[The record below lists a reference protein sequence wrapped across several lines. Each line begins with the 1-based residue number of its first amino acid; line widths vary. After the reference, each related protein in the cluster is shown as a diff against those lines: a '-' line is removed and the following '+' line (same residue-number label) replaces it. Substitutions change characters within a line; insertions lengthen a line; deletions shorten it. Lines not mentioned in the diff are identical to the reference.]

1 MPSPRI
7 LIKDHSAEAN
17 LFARRSFIGLLAVF
31 VMMAMVLTNLY
42 YLQISRFEDYQTR
55 ANGNRIKVLPVAP
68 NRGLIYDR
76 NGILLAENRPVFSL
90 QVIPEEIKNLKLTIN
105 ELSVLL
111 DIDDEDVSDFYQDL
125 KGTRRFKPV
134 NLVNRLEPV
143 EVALF
148 SAKQHK
154 YPGVSVEARLAR
166 YYPYASALTHVLG
179 YVAKIN
185 KKDLQKLSEAG
196 FEANYAATYD
206 IGRRGIEKYHE
217 EVLHGKVGFQEV
229 EVNNR
234 GRIIRVLDF
243 TPPVPGQDIVLNIDM
258 NLQLE
263 AEKAFAGKKGSV
275 VAIDPRDGGVLALY
289 SSPSYDPNLFVHG
302 ISSKN
307 YKKLLTSER
316 PLFNRATQ
324 GQYPPAS
331 TVKPLL
337 ALTGLEEKVITPE
350 HRIYDE
356 GKYYLKN
363 VERVW
368 RDHNP
373 WGHGWVDVTKAI
385 EVSCDIFFYDMA
397 YKLGIDRISE
407 SMVQFGFGDYTGI
420 DLHEEA
426 DGIMPSRGIVK
437 ALFNRPW
444 YIGDT
449 INIGIGQSYWTATP
463 VQLAQSITNL
473 VNKGR
478 RIIPQIIRGTKQ
490 KDTVII
496 QAIKERRPI
505 AIKNERNWDIVLD
518 AMYGTV
524 NRKGSARNAFR
535 GAHYIS
541 AGKTGTAQLVSIAQD
556 EKYDASKLSK
566 KNHDNAMYVGY
577 APYDKPQIS
586 LSVVLEN
593 AGHGGAEAAPIARK
607 MMDNYFKDQTFPEH
621 KVIEYLGQDQELEEK
636 IDLTQAESS
645 SANTEQSGTEP

>member
-7 LIKDHSAEAN
+7 LIKDHSAESN
-17 LFARRSFIGLLAVF
+17 LFARRTFIGLLVVF
-31 VMMAMVLTNLY
+31 LMIGMLLTNLY
-42 YLQISRFEDYQTR
+42 YLQISRFEVYQTR
-55 ANGNRIKVLPVAP
+55 ADGNRIKVLPVAP

-90 QVIPEEIKNLKLTIN
+90 QVIPEEIQDLELTISQ
-105 ELSVLL
+105 LSILL
-111 DIDDEDVSDFYQDL
+111 AIDEDGVKDFYKDL
-125 KGTRRFKPV
+125 KGNRRFKPV
-134 NLVNRLEPV
+134 NLINRLKPR

-154 YPGVSVEARLAR
+154 FPGVSVEARLAR

-185 KKDLQKLSEAG
+185 KKDLQKLKEAE

-206 IGRRGIEKYHE
+206 IGKLGVEKYHE
-217 EVLHGKVGFQEV
+217 EMLHGKVGFQEV
-229 EVNNR
+229 EVNNQ
-234 GRIIRVLDF
+234 GRIIRILNF
-243 TPPVPGQDIVLNIDM
+243 NPPTPGQDIVLNIDV

-263 AEKAFAGKKGSV
+263 AQKAFAGKRGSV
-275 VAIDPRDGGVLALY
+275 VAIDPQNGGVLALY

-307 YKKLLTSER
+307 YKKLLTSDR

-337 ALTGLEEKVITPE
+337 ALAGLEEKVITPE
-350 HRIYDE
+350 SKIHDF
-356 GKYYLKN
+356 GKYKLKN

-373 WGHGWVDVTKAI
+373 WGHGWVNVTKAI
-385 EVSCDIFFYDMA
+385 EVSCDIYFYDLA

-407 SMVQFGFGDYTGI
+407 NMYEFGFGDYSGI

-449 INIGIGQSYWTATP
+449 INVGIGQSYWTATP
-463 VQLAQSITNL
+463 VQLAQSIATL

-478 RIIPQIIRGTKQ
+478 RIIPQIIRGNIVQ
-490 KDTVII
+490 DNII
-496 QAIKERRPI
+496 LDPIKERRPI
-505 AIKNERNWDIVLD
+505 SIRDEHNWDIVLD

-524 NRKGSARNAFR
+524 NRKGTARNAFK

-556 EKYDASKLSK
+556 EKYDAKKLSK

-577 APYDKPQIS
+577 APYDKPQIA
-586 LSVVLEN
+586 LTVVLEN
-593 AGHGGAEAAPIARK
+593 AGHGGAQAAPIARK
-607 MMDNYFKDQTFPEH
+607 MMDIYFKDQTFPKH
-621 KVIEYLGQDQELEEK
+621 QVIEYLGQVHEKPELEKSELEK
-636 IDLTQAESS
+636 PEAQ
-645 SANTEQSGTEP
+645 P

>member
-17 LFARRSFIGLLAVF
+17 LFARRTFIGLLVVF
-31 VMMAMVLTNLY
+31 VMIGMVLTNLY

-90 QVIPEEIKNLKLTIN
+90 QVIPEKIEDLELTIN
-105 ELSVLL
+105 ELSILL
-111 DIDDEDVSDFYQDL
+111 DIDEEDVSDFYKDL

-134 NLVNRLEPV
+134 NLINRLKPR

-166 YYPYASALTHVLG
+166 YYPYGSALTHVLG

-217 EVLHGKVGFQEV
+217 EMLHGKVGFQEV
-229 EVNNR
+229 EVNNQ
-234 GRIIRVLDF
+234 GRIIRILDF
-243 TPPVPGQDIVLNIDM
+243 NPPAPGQDIVLNIDM

-263 AEKAFAGKKGSV
+263 AEKAFAGKRGSV
-275 VAIDPRDGGVLALY
+275 VAIDPQDGGVLALY

-307 YKKLLTSER
+307 YKKLLTSDR

-337 ALTGLEEKVITPE
+337 ALAGLEEKVITPE
-350 HRIYDE
+350 SRIHDV
-356 GKYYLKN
+356 GKYKLKN
-363 VERVW
+363 VERIW

-373 WGHGWVDVTKAI
+373 WGPCASVP
-385 EVSCDIFFYDMA
+385 Y
-397 YKLGIDRISE
+397 
-407 SMVQFGFGDYTGI
+407 
-420 DLHEEA
+420 
-426 DGIMPSRGIVK
+426 
-437 ALFNRPW
+437 
-444 YIGDT
+444 
-449 INIGIGQSYWTATP
+449 
-463 VQLAQSITNL
+463 QL
-473 VNKGR
+473 R
-478 RIIPQIIRGTKQ
+478 
-490 KDTVII
+490 
-496 QAIKERRPI
+496 
-505 AIKNERNWDIVLD
+505 
-518 AMYGTV
+518 
-524 NRKGSARNAFR
+524 
-535 GAHYIS
+535 
-541 AGKTGTAQLVSIAQD
+541 
-556 EKYDASKLSK
+556 
-566 KNHDNAMYVGY
+566 
-577 APYDKPQIS
+577 
-586 LSVVLEN
+586 
-593 AGHGGAEAAPIARK
+593 
-607 MMDNYFKDQTFPEH
+607 
-621 KVIEYLGQDQELEEK
+621 
-636 IDLTQAESS
+636 
-645 SANTEQSGTEP
+645 

>member
-1 MPSPRI
+1 MRSARI
-7 LIKDHSAEAN
+7 LIKNHSAEAN
-17 LFARRSFIGLLAVF
+17 LFARRIFIGFLVVF
-31 VMMAMVLTNLY
+31 IMISLVLSNLY
-42 YLQISRFEDYQTR
+42 YLQITRFEDYQTR
-55 ANGNRIKVLPVAP
+55 ADGNRIKVLPVAP

-90 QVIPEEIKNLKLTIN
+90 QIIPEEIEDLALTIN
-105 ELSVLL
+105 ELSALL
-111 DIDDEDVSDFYQDL
+111 NIEKEDIDDFYDDL
-125 KGTRRFKPV
+125 KGNRRFKPL
-134 NLVNRLEPV
+134 NLINRLNPK

-166 YYPYASALTHVLG
+166 YYPFGSALTHVIG

-206 IGRRGIEKYHE
+206 IGKRGIEKYHE
-217 EVLHGKVGFQEV
+217 DILHGKVGFQEV

-234 GRIIRVLDF
+234 GRIIRILDF
-243 TPPVPGQDIVLNIDM
+243 TPPAPGQDIVLNIDM

-263 AEKAFAGKKGSV
+263 AEKAFSGQRGSV
-275 VAIDPRDGGVLALY
+275 VAIDPQNGGVLALY

-307 YKKLLTSER
+307 YKKLLTSDR

-331 TVKPLL
+331 TIKPHL
-337 ALTGLEEKVITPE
+337 ALAGLEAKVVTPTS
-350 HRIYDE
+350 RIQDF
-356 GKYYLKN
+356 GKYQLKN
-363 VERVW
+363 VEYVW

-373 WGHGWVDVTKAI
+373 YGHGWVDVTKAI
-385 EVSCDIFFYDMA
+385 EVSCDIYFYDMA

-407 SMVQFGFGDYTGI
+407 SMYKFGFGDYTGI

-426 DGIMPSRGIVK
+426 DGIMPNRGIVK

-463 VQLAQSITNL
+463 VQLTQSITTL

-478 RIIPQIIRGTKQ
+478 RIIPQIIRGNMVNDK
-490 KDTVII
+490 VVL

-505 AIKNERNWDIVLD
+505 EIQDEHNWDIVLD

-524 NRKGSARNAFR
+524 NRKQGTARKAFLN
-535 GAHYIS
+535 AHYIS
-541 AGKTGTAQLVSIAQD
+541 GGKTGTAQLVTIAQD
-556 EKYDASKLSK
+556 EKYDAEKLSK
-566 KNHDNAMYVGY
+566 ENRDNAMYVGY
-577 APYDKPQIS
+577 APFDKPQIA

-593 AGHGGAEAAPIARK
+593 AGHGGEKAAPIGRK
-607 MMDNYFKDQTFPEH
+607 MMDNYLKDQTFPKH
-621 KVIEYLGQDQELEEK
+621 KVIEYLGQKFKSVE
-636 IDLTQAESS
+636 LTQTDLINAT
-645 SANTEQSGTEP
+645 AYP

>member
-17 LFARRSFIGLLAVF
+17 LFARRTLIGLLVVF
-31 VMMAMVLTNLY
+31 FMVGMLLTNLY

-90 QVIPEEIKNLKLTIN
+90 QVIPEEIQDLELTIKQ
-105 ELSVLL
+105 LSTLL
-111 DIDDEDVSDFYQDL
+111 EIDEDDVSDFYKDL
-125 KGTRRFKPV
+125 KGNRRFKPV
-134 NLVNRLEPV
+134 NLINRLTPK

-148 SAKQHK
+148 SAKQHM

-206 IGRRGIEKYHE
+206 IGKRGIEKYHE
-217 EVLHGKVGFQEV
+217 EKLHGEVGFQEV
-229 EVNNR
+229 EVNNQ
-234 GRIIRVLDF
+234 GRIIRILDF
-243 TPPVPGQDIVLNIDM
+243 NPPIPGQDIVLNIDM

-263 AEKAFAGKKGSV
+263 AEKAFAGKRGSV
-275 VAIDPRDGGVLALY
+275 VAIDPQNGGVLALH

-302 ISSKN
+302 ISTKN
-307 YKKLLTSER
+307 YKKLLTSDR

-337 ALTGLEEKVITPE
+337 ALAGLEEKVITPE
-350 HRIYDE
+350 SRIHDL
-356 GKYYLKN
+356 GKYKLKN
-363 VERVW
+363 VERIW

-373 WGHGWVDVTKAI
+373 WGHGWVNVTKAI
-385 EVSCDIFFYDMA
+385 EVSCDIYFYDMA

-407 SMVQFGFGDYTGI
+407 SMNEFGFGDYTGI

-463 VQLAQSITNL
+463 VQLTQAISTL

-478 RIIPQIIRGTKQ
+478 RIIPQIIRGNIVQDETIL
-490 KDTVII
+490 DP
-496 QAIKERRPI
+496 IKERRPI
-505 AIKNERNWDIVLD
+505 AMGDEHNWDIVLD

-524 NRKGSARNAFR
+524 NRKGSARNAFK

-541 AGKTGTAQLVSIAQD
+541 AGKTGTAQLVTIAQD
-556 EKYDASKLSK
+556 EKYDATKLSK

-577 APYDKPQIS
+577 APYDKPQIA
-586 LSVVLEN
+586 LTVVLEN

-621 KVIEYLGQDQELEEK
+621 QVIEYLGQEPESLE
-636 IDLTQAESS
+636 LTQAEGQPD
-645 SANTEQSGTEP
+645 AEN

>member
-17 LFARRSFIGLLAVF
+17 LFARRTFIGLLVVI
-31 VMMAMVLTNLY
+31 VMIAMVLTNLY

-55 ANGNRIKVLPVAP
+55 ADGNRIKVLPVAP

-90 QVIPEEIKNLKLTIN
+90 QVIPEEIDDLELTIN
-105 ELSVLL
+105 ELSILL
-111 DIDDEDVSDFYQDL
+111 DIDAEDVSDFYRDL

-134 NLVNRLEPV
+134 NLINRLKPK

-148 SAKQHK
+148 SAQQHK
-154 YPGVSVEARLAR
+154 YPGISVEARLAR
-166 YYPYASALTHVLG
+166 YYPYGRALTHVIG

-206 IGRRGIEKYHE
+206 IGKRGVEKYHE
-217 EVLHGKVGFQEV
+217 EKLHGKVGFQEV
-229 EVNNR
+229 EVNNQ
-234 GRIIRVLDF
+234 GRIIRILDF
-243 TPPVPGQDIVLNIDM
+243 NPPAPGQDIVLNIDM
-258 NLQLE
+258 TLQLE

-307 YKKLLTSER
+307 YKKLLTSDR

-337 ALTGLEEKVITPE
+337 ALTGLEEGVITPE
-350 HRIYDE
+350 YRIHDF
-356 GKYYLKN
+356 GKYQLKN

-385 EVSCDIFFYDMA
+385 EVSCDIFFYDLA

-407 SMVQFGFGDYTGI
+407 SMNEFGFGDYTGI

-463 VQLAQSITNL
+463 IQLTQSIANL

-478 RIIPQIIRGTKQ
+478 RIIPQIIRGNMQ
-490 KDTVII
+490 KDKVVL
-496 QAIKERRPI
+496 QAVKERRPI
-505 AIKNERNWDIVLD
+505 AIKDERNWDIVLD

-524 NRKGSARNAFR
+524 NRKGSARTAFK
-535 GAHYIS
+535 GTNYIS

-577 APYDKPQIS
+577 APYDKPQITVT
-586 LSVVLEN
+586 VVLEN

-607 MMDNYFKDQTFPEH
+607 IMDEFFKDQTFPEH
-621 KVIEYLGQDQELEEK
+621 KVIEYLGQEPEEIELSK
-636 IDLTQAESS
+636 AELKPVV
-645 SANTEQSGTEP
+645 EPTDAEN

>member
-17 LFARRSFIGLLAVF
+17 LFARRTFIGLLVVF
-31 VMMAMVLTNLY
+31 LMIAMLLSNLY
-42 YLQISRFEDYQTR
+42 YLQISRFEAYQTR
-55 ANGNRIKVLPVAP
+55 ADGNRIKVLPVAP

-76 NGILLAENRPVFSL
+76 NGMLLAENRPVFSL
-90 QVIPEEIKNLKLTIN
+90 QVIPEEIQDLERTIN
-105 ELSVLL
+105 ALSTLL
-111 DIDDEDVSDFYQDL
+111 SIDEDDVKDFYKDI
-125 KGTRRFKPV
+125 KGNRRFKPV
-134 NLVNRLEPV
+134 NLINRLKPK

-154 YPGVSVEARLAR
+154 FPGVSVEARLAR
-166 YYPYASALTHVLG
+166 YYPYSSALTHVLG

-185 KKDLQKLSEAG
+185 KKDLQKLKEAE

-206 IGRRGIEKYHE
+206 IGRLGIEKYHE
-217 EVLHGKVGFQEV
+217 EILHGKVGFQEV
-229 EVNNR
+229 EVNNQ
-234 GRIIRVLDF
+234 GRIIRILNF
-243 TPPVPGQDIVLNIDM
+243 NPPTPGQDIVLNIDM

-263 AEKAFAGKKGSV
+263 AEKAFAGKRGSI

-307 YKKLLTSER
+307 YKKLLTSDR

-350 HRIYDE
+350 SKIHDF
-356 GKYYLKN
+356 GKYKLKN
-363 VERVW
+363 VEYVW

-373 WGHGWVDVTKAI
+373 WGHGWVNVTKAI
-385 EVSCDIFFYDMA
+385 EISCDIYFYDLA

-407 SMVQFGFGDYTGI
+407 SMYKFGFGDYSGI

-463 VQLAQSITNL
+463 VQLTQSIVTL

-478 RIIPQIIRGTKQ
+478 RIIPQIIRGNIVAEK
-490 KDTVII
+490 II
-496 QAIKERRPI
+496 LDPIKERRPI
-505 AIKNERNWDIVLD
+505 TIGDEHNWDVVLD

-524 NRKGSARNAFR
+524 NRKGTARTAFR
-535 GAHYIS
+535 GANYIS

-556 EKYDASKLSK
+556 EKYDEKKLSK

-577 APYDKPQIS
+577 APFDKPQIA
-586 LSVVLEN
+586 LTIVLEN

-607 MMDNYFKDQTFPEH
+607 IMDVYFKDQSFPEH
-621 KVIEYLGQDQELEEK
+621 QVIEYLGQKQEKPEQQIVE
-636 IDLTQAESS
+636 TQPDA
-645 SANTEQSGTEP
+645 

>member
-1 MPSPRI
+1 LPSPRI

-17 LFARRSFIGLLAVF
+17 LFARRTFIGLLVVI
-31 VMMAMVLTNLY
+31 VMIALVLTNLY

-55 ANGNRIKVLPVAP
+55 ADGNRIKVLPVAP

-76 NGILLAENRPVFSL
+76 NGTLLAENRPVFSL
-90 QVIPEEIKNLKLTIN
+90 QVIPEEIDNLKLTIN
-105 ELSVLL
+105 ELSTLL
-111 DIDDEDVSDFYQDL
+111 DIDAEDVSDFYRDL

-134 NLVNRLEPV
+134 NLINRLKPK

-148 SAKQHK
+148 SAQQHK
-154 YPGVSVEARLAR
+154 YPGISVEARLAR
-166 YYPYASALTHVLG
+166 YYPYGSALTHVIG

-206 IGRRGIEKYHE
+206 IGKRGVEKYHE
-217 EVLHGKVGFQEV
+217 EKLHGKVGFQEV
-229 EVNNR
+229 EVNNK
-234 GRIIRVLDF
+234 GRIIRILDF
-243 TPPVPGQDIVLNIDM
+243 NPPTPGQDIVLNIDM
-258 NLQLE
+258 TLQLE

-307 YKKLLTSER
+307 YKKLLTSDR

-337 ALTGLEEKVITPE
+337 ALTGLEEKVITLE
-350 HRIYDE
+350 YRIHDL
-356 GKYYLKN
+356 GKYQLKN

-373 WGHGWVDVTKAI
+373 WGHGWVNVTKAI
-385 EVSCDIFFYDMA
+385 EVSCDIYFYDLA

-407 SMVQFGFGDYTGI
+407 SMNEFGFGDYTGI

-426 DGIMPSRGIVK
+426 DGIMPSRAIVK
-437 ALFNRPW
+437 ALFNLPW

-449 INIGIGQSYWTATP
+449 INVGIGQSYWTATP
-463 VQLAQSITNL
+463 IQLTQSITTL

-478 RIIPQIIRGTKQ
+478 RIIPQIIRGNMQ
-490 KDTVII
+490 KDKVVL
-496 QAIKERRPI
+496 QAVKERRPI
-505 AIKNERNWDIVLD
+505 VIKDERNWDIVLD

-524 NRKGSARNAFR
+524 NRKGSARAAFR
-535 GAHYIS
+535 GANYIS

-577 APYDKPQIS
+577 APFDKPQITIT
-586 LSVVLEN
+586 VVLEN

-607 MMDNYFKDQTFPEH
+607 IMDDFFKDQTFPEH
-621 KVIEYLGQDQELEEK
+621 KVIEYLGQDPKEIKLSK
-636 IDLTQAESS
+636 AKFRPLV
-645 SANTEQSGTEP
+645 EQP

>member
-7 LIKDHSAEAN
+7 LIKDHTAEAN
-17 LFARRSFIGLLAVF
+17 LFARRTVIGLLVVF
-31 VMMAMVLTNLY
+31 VMIGMVLSNLY

-55 ANGNRIKVLPVAP
+55 ANGNRIKILPVAP

-76 NGILLAENRPVFSL
+76 NGLLLAENRPVFSL
-90 QVIPEEIKNLKLTIN
+90 QVIPEEIEDLALTIT
-105 ELSVLL
+105 ELGKLL
-111 DIDDEDVSDFYQDL
+111 EIDEEQVNDFYKDI

-134 NLVNRLEPV
+134 NLINRLNPD

-154 YPGVSVEARLAR
+154 YPGVSIKARLAR
-166 YYPYASALTHVLG
+166 YYPYGSALTHVIG

-206 IGRRGIEKYHE
+206 IGKRGIEKYHE
-217 EVLHGKVGFQEV
+217 ELLHGKVGFQEV
-229 EVNNR
+229 EVNNQ
-234 GRIIRVLDF
+234 GRIIRTLDF
-243 TPPVPGQDIVLNIDM
+243 SPPTPGQDIVLNIDM

-263 AEKAFAGKKGSV
+263 AEKAFAGERGSV

-307 YKKLLTSER
+307 YKKLLTSDR

-337 ALTGLEEKVITPE
+337 ALAGLEEKVITPDSKL
-350 HRIYDE
+350 YDI
-356 GKYYLKN
+356 GKYKLKN
-363 VERVW
+363 VTRIW

-373 WGHGWVDVTKAI
+373 YGHGWVNVTKAI
-385 EVSCDIFFYDMA
+385 EVSCDIYFYDMA

-407 SMVQFGFGDYTGI
+407 GMYEFGFGDYTGI

-463 VQLAQSITNL
+463 LQLSQSIATL

-478 RIIPQIIRGTKQ
+478 RIIPQIIRGNMQ
-490 KDTVII
+490 NE
-496 QAIKERRPI
+496 AIKLQELKERRPI
-505 AIKNERNWDIVLD
+505 DIVDEHNWDVVLD

-524 NRKGSARNAFR
+524 NRKGTAQKAFK

-541 AGKTGTAQLVSIAQD
+541 SGKTGTAQLVSIAQD

-577 APYDKPQIS
+577 APFDKPQIA
-586 LSVVLEN
+586 LTVVLEN
-593 AGHGGAEAAPIARK
+593 ADHGGAEAAPIARQ

-621 KVIEYLGQDQELEEK
+621 HVIDYAIDPQSKETVEEH
-636 IDLTQAESS
+636 
-645 SANTEQSGTEP
+645 P

>member
-17 LFARRSFIGLLAVF
+17 LFARRTFIGLLVVF
-31 VMMAMVLTNLY
+31 VMIAMVLTNLY

-55 ANGNRIKVLPVAP
+55 ADGNRIKVLPVAP

-90 QVIPEEIKNLKLTIN
+90 QVIPEEIDDLELTIN
-105 ELSVLL
+105 TLSILL
-111 DIDDEDVSDFYQDL
+111 DIDKEDVSDFYRDL

-134 NLVNRLEPV
+134 NLINRLKPK

-148 SAKQHK
+148 SAQQHK
-154 YPGVSVEARLAR
+154 YPGISVEARLAR
-166 YYPYASALTHVLG
+166 YYPYGSALTHVIG

-206 IGRRGIEKYHE
+206 IGKRGIEKYHE
-217 EVLHGKVGFQEV
+217 EKLHGKVGFQEV
-229 EVNNR
+229 EVNNQ
-234 GRIIRVLDF
+234 GRIIRILDF
-243 TPPVPGQDIVLNIDM
+243 SPPAPGQDIVLNIDM
-258 NLQLE
+258 ELQQE
-263 AEKAFAGKKGSV
+263 AEKAFAGMKGSV

-307 YKKLLTSER
+307 YKKLLTTDR

-337 ALTGLEEKVITPE
+337 ALTGLEAKVITPE
-350 HRIYDE
+350 SRIYDV
-356 GKYYLKN
+356 GKYKLKN
-363 VERVW
+363 VEREW

-385 EVSCDIFFYDMA
+385 EVSCDIFFYDLA

-407 SMVQFGFGDYTGI
+407 SMYEFGFGDYTGI

-437 ALFNRPW
+437 ALFNLPW

-463 VQLAQSITNL
+463 VQLTQSIVTL
-473 VNKGR
+473 VNRGR
-478 RIIPQIIRGTKQ
+478 RIIPQIIRGNMQ
-490 KDTVII
+490 KDKVVV

-505 AIKNERNWDIVLD
+505 AIKDEHNWDIVLD

-524 NRKGSARNAFR
+524 NRKGSARNAFK
-535 GAHYIS
+535 GTNYTS
-541 AGKTGTAQLVSIAQD
+541 AGKTGTAQLVSIAAD

-577 APYDKPQIS
+577 APYDKPQIV

-593 AGHGGAEAAPIARK
+593 AGHGGAQAAPIARK

-621 KVIEYLGQDQELEEK
+621 QVIEYLGQELEELK
-636 IDLTQAESS
+636 LTQ
-645 SANTEQSGTEP
+645 TELKPVVAQP

>member
-1 MPSPRI
+1 LPSPRN
-7 LIKDHSAEAN
+7 LIKDHSAETN
-17 LFARRSFIGLLAVF
+17 LFARRTFIGLLVVF
-31 VMMAMVLTNLY
+31 VMIGMVLSNLY
-42 YLQISRFEDYQTR
+42 YLQISRFENYQTR
-55 ANGNRIKVLPVAP
+55 ADGNRIKLLPVAP

-90 QVIPEEIKNLKLTIN
+90 QVIPEEIENLELTIN
-105 ELSVLL
+105 TLSILL
-111 DIDDEDVSDFYQDL
+111 DIDKEDVSDFYRDL

-134 NLVNRLEPV
+134 NLINRLKTK

-148 SAKQHK
+148 SVQQHK

-166 YYPYASALTHVLG
+166 HYPYGSALTHVIG

-185 KKDLQKLSEAG
+185 KKDLQKLNEAG

-206 IGRRGIEKYHE
+206 IGKRGIEKYHE
-217 EVLHGKVGFQEV
+217 KMLHGKVGFQEV
-229 EVNNR
+229 EVNNQ
-234 GRIIRVLDF
+234 GRIIRILDF
-243 TPPVPGQDIVLNIDM
+243 NPPVPGKDVVLNIDV

-263 AEKAFAGKKGSV
+263 AEKAFAGRKGSL
-275 VAIDPRDGGVLALY
+275 VAIDPQDGGVLALY

-307 YKKLLTSER
+307 YKKLLTSDR

-331 TVKPLL
+331 TIKPLL
-337 ALTGLEEKVITPE
+337 ALAGLEEKVITPE
-350 HRIYDE
+350 SRVYDE
-356 GKYYLKN
+356 GKYKLKN
-363 VERVW
+363 VEREW
-368 RDHNP
+368 RDHTP

-385 EVSCDIFFYDMA
+385 EVSCDIFFYDLA

-407 SMVQFGFGDYTGI
+407 SMYEFGFGDYTGI

-426 DGIMPSRGIVK
+426 DGIMPSRGIIK

-449 INIGIGQSYWTATP
+449 INIGIGQSYWTVTP
-463 VQLAQSITNL
+463 VQLTQSITTL

-478 RIIPQIIRGTKQ
+478 RIIPQIIRGNIQ
-490 KDTVII
+490 KNTVLI
-496 QAIKERRPI
+496 QDIKERRPI
-505 AIKNERNWDIVLD
+505 AIKYERNWDIVLD

-524 NRKGSARNAFR
+524 NRKGSAHTAFK
-535 GAHYIS
+535 GSHYIS

-556 EKYDASKLSK
+556 EDYDATKLSK

-577 APYDKPQIS
+577 APYDKPQIA

-607 MMDNYFKDQTFPEH
+607 IMDNHFKDQTFPEH
-621 KVIEYLGQDQELEEK
+621 KVIEYLGQELEGMT
-636 IDLTQAESS
+636 LTQ
-645 SANTEQSGTEP
+645 TELKPVLAQP

>member
-1 MPSPRI
+1 MSSPRI
-7 LIKDHSAEAN
+7 LIKDHSAETN
-17 LFARRSFIGLLAVF
+17 LFARRTFIGLLVVF
-31 VMMAMVLTNLY
+31 VMIGMVLSNLY
-42 YLQISRFEDYQTR
+42 YLQISRFEDFQTR
-55 ANGNRIKVLPVAP
+55 ADGNRIKLLPVAP

-76 NGILLAENRPVFSL
+76 SGILLAENRPVFSL
-90 QVIPEEIKNLKLTIN
+90 QVIPEEIESLELTIN
-105 ELSVLL
+105 KLSILL
-111 DIDDEDVSDFYQDL
+111 DIDKEDVSDFYRDL

-134 NLVNRLEPV
+134 NLINRLKPK

-148 SAKQHK
+148 SVQQHK

-166 YYPYASALTHVLG
+166 YYPYGSALTHVIG

-185 KKDLQKLSEAG
+185 KKDLQKLNEAG
-196 FEANYAATYD
+196 FEANYAASYD
-206 IGRRGIEKYHE
+206 IGKRGIEKYHE
-217 EVLHGKVGFQEV
+217 EMLHGKVGFQEV
-229 EVNNR
+229 EVNNQ
-234 GRIIRVLDF
+234 GRIIRILDF
-243 TPPVPGQDIVLNIDM
+243 NPPVPGQDIVLNIDI

-263 AEKAFAGKKGSV
+263 AEKAFAGKKGSL

-289 SSPSYDPNLFVHG
+289 SSPGYDPNLFVHG

-307 YKKLLTSER
+307 YKKLLTSDR
-316 PLFNRATQ
+316 PLFNRASQ

-337 ALTGLEEKVITPE
+337 ALAGLEEKVITYDS
-350 HRIYDE
+350 RIYDE
-356 GKYYLKN
+356 GKYQLKN

-368 RDHNP
+368 RDHTP

-407 SMVQFGFGDYTGI
+407 SMYEFGFGDYTGI

-463 VQLAQSITNL
+463 LQLTQSITTL

-478 RIIPQIIRGTKQ
+478 RIIPQIIRGNMQ
-490 KDTVII
+490 KNTVVM

-505 AIKNERNWDIVLD
+505 AIKDEHNWDIVLD

-524 NRKGSARNAFR
+524 NRKGSARKAFE

-556 EKYDASKLSK
+556 EDYDATKLSK

-577 APYDKPQIS
+577 APYDKPQIA

-607 MMDNYFKDQTFPEH
+607 IMDNHFKDQTFPEH
-621 KVIEYLGQDQELEEK
+621 KVIEYLGQELEGMT
-636 IDLTQAESS
+636 LTQ
-645 SANTEQSGTEP
+645 TELKPVLAQP

>member
-17 LFARRSFIGLLAVF
+17 LFARRTLIGLLVVL
-31 VMMAMVLTNLY
+31 VMVGMLLTNLY

-90 QVIPEEIKNLKLTIN
+90 QIIPEEIQDLELTIK

-111 DIDDEDVSDFYQDL
+111 DIDEDDVSDFYKDL
-125 KGTRRFKPV
+125 KGNRRFKPV
-134 NLVNRLEPV
+134 NLINRLTPK

-148 SAKQHK
+148 SAKQHL

-166 YYPYASALTHVLG
+166 YYPYGSALTHVLG

-206 IGRRGIEKYHE
+206 IGKRGIEKYHE
-217 EVLHGKVGFQEV
+217 EKLHGEVGFQEV
-229 EVNNR
+229 EVNNQ
-234 GRIIRVLDF
+234 GRIIRILDF
-243 TPPVPGQDIVLNIDM
+243 NPPIPGQDIVLNIDM

-275 VAIDPRDGGVLALY
+275 VAIDPQNGGVLALY

-307 YKKLLTSER
+307 YKKLLTSDR

-337 ALTGLEEKVITPE
+337 ALAGLEEKVITPE
-350 HRIYDE
+350 SRIYDN
-356 GKYYLKN
+356 GKYNLKN
-363 VERVW
+363 VERTW
-368 RDHNP
+368 RDHNI
-373 WGHGWVDVTKAI
+373 WGHGWVNVTKAI
-385 EVSCDIFFYDMA
+385 EVSCDIYFYDMA

-407 SMVQFGFGDYTGI
+407 SMNEFGFGDYTGI

-463 VQLAQSITNL
+463 VQLAQAIATL

-478 RIIPQIIRGTKQ
+478 RIIPQIIRGN
-490 KDTVII
+490 II
-496 QAIKERRPI
+496 QEKTVLDPIKERRPI
-505 AIKNERNWDIVLD
+505 AIGDEHNWDIVLD

-524 NRKGSARNAFR
+524 NRKGSAYNAFK

-541 AGKTGTAQLVSIAQD
+541 AGKTGTAQLVTIAQD
-556 EKYDASKLSK
+556 EKYDATKLSK

-577 APYDKPQIS
+577 APYDKPQIA
-586 LSVVLEN
+586 LTVVLEN

-621 KVIEYLGQDQELEEK
+621 QLIEYLGQEPESIE
-636 IDLTQAESS
+636 LTQAEGQPD
-645 SANTEQSGTEP
+645 AEN

>member
-1 MPSPRI
+1 LPSPRI

-17 LFARRSFIGLLAVF
+17 LFARRTFIGLLVVF
-31 VMMAMVLTNLY
+31 VMIAMVLTNLY

-90 QVIPEEIKNLKLTIN
+90 QVIPEEIKDLELTIN
-105 ELSVLL
+105 ELSILL
-111 DIDDEDVSDFYQDL
+111 DIDEEDVSDFYQDL
-125 KGTRRFKPV
+125 KGNRRFKPV
-134 NLVNRLEPV
+134 NLINRLKPK

-166 YYPYASALTHVLG
+166 YYPYGSALTHVIG

-185 KKDLQKLSEAG
+185 KKDLQKLTEAG

-206 IGRRGIEKYHE
+206 IGKRGIEKYHE
-217 EVLHGKVGFQEV
+217 EMLHGKVGFQEV
-229 EVNNR
+229 EVNNK
-234 GRIIRVLDF
+234 GRIIRILDF
-243 TPPVPGQDIVLNIDM
+243 NPPTPGQDIVLNIDM
-258 NLQLE
+258 SLQLE
-263 AEKAFAGKKGSV
+263 AEKAFAGKRGSV
-275 VAIDPRDGGVLALY
+275 VAIDPQDGGVLALY

-307 YKKLLTSER
+307 YKKLLTSDR

-331 TVKPLL
+331 TVKPHL
-337 ALTGLEEKVITPE
+337 ALAGLEEKVITPE
-350 HRIYDE
+350 SRIQDF
-356 GKYYLKN
+356 GKYKLKN

-373 WGHGWVDVTKAI
+373 YGHGWVNVTKAI
-385 EVSCDIFFYDMA
+385 EVSCDIYFYDMA

-407 SMVQFGFGDYTGI
+407 HMNEFGFGDYTGI

-463 VQLAQSITNL
+463 VQLTQSITNL

-478 RIIPQIIRGTKQ
+478 RIIPQIIRGNMI
-490 KDTVII
+490 KDTII
-496 QAIKERRPI
+496 LQGVKERRPI
-505 AIKNERNWDIVLD
+505 AIRDEHNWDIVLD

-524 NRKGSARNAFR
+524 NRKGSARAAFK

-556 EKYDASKLSK
+556 EKYDATKLSK

-577 APYDKPQIS
+577 APYDKPQIA
-586 LSVVLEN
+586 LTVVLEN
-593 AGHGGAEAAPIARK
+593 AGHGGAQAAPIARK
-607 MMDNYFKDQTFPEH
+607 LMDDFFKGQTFPKH
-621 KVIEYLGQDQELEEK
+621 KVIEFLGQELESVE
-636 IDLTQAESS
+636 LTQEELTPAV
-645 SANTEQSGTEP
+645 TQP

>member
-1 MPSPRI
+1 LPIRRTI
-7 LIKDHSAEAN
+7 IKDHSAEAN
-17 LFARRSFIGLLAVF
+17 LFARRTFIGLLVVIAMVG
-31 VMMAMVLTNLY
+31 MVLTNLY
-42 YLQISRFEDYQTR
+42 YLQVSRYEDYQTR
-55 ANGNRIKVLPVAP
+55 SNGNRIKVLPVAP

-90 QVIPEEIKNLKLTIN
+90 QVIPEELEDLDVTIQQ
-105 ELSVLL
+105 LSDLL
-111 DIDDEDVSDFYQDL
+111 AIDQEDVSDFYKDL
-125 KGTRRFKPV
+125 KGNRRFKPV
-134 NLVNRLEPV
+134 TLINRLTPK

-148 SAKQHK
+148 SAHQHK
-154 YPGVSVEARLAR
+154 FIGVTIEARLAR
-166 YYPYASALTHVLG
+166 YYPFGSALTHVLG

-196 FEANYAATYD
+196 FEPNYAATYD
-206 IGRRGIEKYHE
+206 IGKRGVEKYHE
-217 EVLHGKVGFQEV
+217 ELLHGKVGFQEV
-229 EVNNR
+229 EVNNQ
-234 GRIIRVLDF
+234 GRIIRTLDF
-243 TPPVPGQDIVLNIDM
+243 NPPLPGQDIVLNIDM

-263 AEKAFAGKKGSV
+263 AEKAFAGERGSV
-275 VAIDPRDGGVLALY
+275 VAIDPQNGGVLALY

-307 YKKLLTSER
+307 YKKLLTSDR

-337 ALTGLEEKVITPE
+337 ALAGLEEEVITPE
-350 HRIYDE
+350 SRIYDP
-356 GKYYLKN
+356 GKYQLKN
-363 VERVW
+363 VTRVW

-373 WGHGWVDVTKAI
+373 YGHGWVNVTKAI
-385 EVSCDIFFYDMA
+385 EVSCDIYFYDMA

-407 SMVQFGFGDYTGI
+407 SMAKFGFGDYTGI

-426 DGIMPSRGIVK
+426 DGIMPSRGVVK

-463 VQLAQSITNL
+463 VQLTQAISTL
-473 VNKGR
+473 VNKGK
-478 RIIPQIIRGTKQ
+478 RILPQIIRGNMLNGQ
-490 KDTVII
+490 VN
-496 QAIKERRPI
+496 QQSIKERRPI
-505 AIKNERNWDIVLD
+505 AIKNEHNWNVVLD

-524 NRKGSARNAFR
+524 NREGSARKAFQ

-577 APYDKPQIS
+577 APFDKPTIA
-586 LSVVLEN
+586 LTVVLEN
-593 AGHGGAEAAPIARK
+593 AGHGGAQAAPIARK
-607 MMDNYFKDQTFPEH
+607 MMDNYFRDQVFPEH
-621 KVIEYLGQDQELEEK
+621 ILIEDF
-636 IDLTQAESS
+636 TQPPKKNEI
-645 SANTEQSGTEP
+645 TQTQPKPVVQP

>member
-7 LIKDHSAEAN
+7 LIKDHLAEAN
-17 LFARRSFIGLLAVF
+17 LFARRAFIGLF
-31 VMMAMVLTNLY
+31 VVCVMVAMVLTNLY

-55 ANGNRIKVLPVAP
+55 ANGNRIKVLPVPP

-90 QVIPEEIKNLKLTIN
+90 KVIPEEIDELELTIN
-105 ELSVLL
+105 KLSTLL
-111 DIDDEDVSDFYQDL
+111 NIDEEDVNDFYKDL
-125 KGTRRFKPV
+125 KGNRRFKPV
-134 NLVNRLEPV
+134 NLIDRLKPKEL
-143 EVALF
+143 ALF
-148 SAKQHK
+148 SARQHK
-154 YPGVSVEARLAR
+154 YPGISVEARLAR

-185 KKDLQKLSEAG
+185 KKDLQKLTEAG

-206 IGRRGIEKYHE
+206 MGKRGIEKYHE
-217 EVLHGKVGFQEV
+217 EILHGEVGYQEV
-229 EVNNR
+229 EVNNQ
-234 GRIIRVLDF
+234 GRIIRTLDF
-243 TPPVPGQDIVLNIDM
+243 NPPVPGQDIVLNIDM

-263 AEKAFAGKKGSV
+263 AEKAFTGEKGSI
-275 VAIDPRDGGVLALY
+275 VAIDPQDGGVLALY

-307 YKKLLTSER
+307 YKKLLTSDR

-337 ALTGLEEKVITPE
+337 ALAGLEEKVITPE
-350 HRIYDE
+350 SQIYDI
-356 GKYYLKN
+356 GKYKLKN

-373 WGHGWVDVTKAI
+373 WGHGWVNVTKAI
-385 EVSCDIFFYDMA
+385 EVSCDIYFYDMA
-397 YKLGIDRISE
+397 YKLGIDLISE
-407 SMVQFGFGDYTGI
+407 NMVEFGFGDYTGV

-426 DGIMPSRGIVK
+426 DGIMPSRGVVK

-444 YIGDT
+444 FIGDT

-463 VQLAQSITNL
+463 IQLSQSIATL

-478 RIIPQIIRGTKQ
+478 RIIPQIIRGKMLDDKVVVQ
-490 KDTVII
+490 D
-496 QAIKERRPI
+496 IKERRPI
-505 AIKNERNWDIVLD
+505 NIKDENNWDIVLD

-524 NRKGSARNAFR
+524 NREGSARSAFR

-541 AGKTGTAQLVSIAQD
+541 AGKTGTAQLVTIAQD
-556 EKYDASKLSK
+556 ETYDASKLSK

-577 APYDKPQIS
+577 APYDKPQIA
-586 LSVVLEN
+586 LTVVVEN
-593 AGHGGAEAAPIARK
+593 AGHGGAQAAPIARK
-607 MMDNYFKDQTFPEH
+607 IMDNYFKDQVFPEH
-621 KVIEYLGQDQELEEK
+621 QVIEYLGQKTEK
-636 IDLTQAESS
+636 IELSKAE
-645 SANTEQSGTEP
+645 AQP

>member
-1 MPSPRI
+1 LPSPRI

-17 LFARRSFIGLLAVF
+17 LFARRTFIGLLVVF
-31 VMMAMVLTNLY
+31 VMIAMVLTNLY

-90 QVIPEEIKNLKLTIN
+90 QVIPEEIKDLELTIN
-105 ELSVLL
+105 ELSILL
-111 DIDDEDVSDFYQDL
+111 DIDEEDVSDFYQDL
-125 KGTRRFKPV
+125 KGNRRFKPV
-134 NLVNRLEPV
+134 NLINRLKPK

-166 YYPYASALTHVLG
+166 YYPYGSALTHVIG

-185 KKDLQKLSEAG
+185 KKDLQKLTEAG

-206 IGRRGIEKYHE
+206 IGKRGIEKYHE
-217 EVLHGKVGFQEV
+217 EMLHGKVGFQEV
-229 EVNNR
+229 EVNNK
-234 GRIIRVLDF
+234 GRIIRILDF
-243 TPPVPGQDIVLNIDM
+243 NPPTPGQDIVLNIDM
-258 NLQLE
+258 SLQLE
-263 AEKAFAGKKGSV
+263 AEKAFAGKRGSV
-275 VAIDPRDGGVLALY
+275 VAIDPQDGGVLALY

-307 YKKLLTSER
+307 YKKLLTSDR

-331 TVKPLL
+331 TVKPHL
-337 ALTGLEEKVITPE
+337 ALAGLEEKVITPE
-350 HRIYDE
+350 SRIQDF
-356 GKYYLKN
+356 GKYKLKN

-373 WGHGWVDVTKAI
+373 YGHGWVNVTKAI
-385 EVSCDIFFYDMA
+385 EVSCDIYFYDMA

-407 SMVQFGFGDYTGI
+407 HMNEFGFGDYTGI

-463 VQLAQSITNL
+463 VQLTQSITNL

-478 RIIPQIIRGTKQ
+478 RIIPQIIRGNMI
-490 KDTVII
+490 KDTIVL
-496 QAIKERRPI
+496 QGVKERRPI
-505 AIKNERNWDIVLD
+505 AIRDEHNWDIVLD

-524 NRKGSARNAFR
+524 NRKGSARAAFK

-556 EKYDASKLSK
+556 EKYDATKLSK

-577 APYDKPQIS
+577 APYDNPQIA
-586 LSVVLEN
+586 LTVVLEN
-593 AGHGGAEAAPIARK
+593 AGHGGAQAAPIARK
-607 MMDNYFKDQTFPEH
+607 MMDDFFKGQTFPKH
-621 KVIEYLGQDQELEEK
+621 KVIEFLGQELESVE
-636 IDLTQAESS
+636 LTQEELTPAV
-645 SANTEQSGTEP
+645 TQP

>member
-1 MPSPRI
+1 MRSSRI
-7 LIKDHSAEAN
+7 LIKNHSAEAN
-17 LFARRSFIGLLAVF
+17 LFARRTFIGLLVVF
-31 VMMAMVLTNLY
+31 FMVGMVLTNLY

-55 ANGNRIKVLPVAP
+55 ADGNRIKVLPVAP

-90 QVIPEEIKNLKLTIN
+90 QVIPEEIEDLESTVNQ
-105 ELSVLL
+105 LSALL
-111 DIDDEDVSDFYQDL
+111 DIDEEDVSDFYRDL
-125 KGTRRFKPV
+125 KGTRRFKPL
-134 NLVNRLEPV
+134 NLINRLEPKQ
-143 EVALF
+143 VALF
-148 SAKQHK
+148 SAKQHN

-166 YYPYASALTHVLG
+166 YYPYGSALTHVLG

-185 KKDLQKLSEAG
+185 RKDLQKLSEAG

-217 EVLHGKVGFQEV
+217 EMLHGKVGFQEV

-234 GRIIRVLDF
+234 GRIIRILDF
-243 TPPVPGQDIVLNIDM
+243 NPPAPGQDIVLNIDM
-258 NLQLE
+258 NLQIE

-350 HRIYDE
+350 YQIFDE
-356 GKYYLKN
+356 GKYQLKN

-373 WGHGWVDVTKAI
+373 WGHQWVNVTKAI
-385 EVSCDIFFYDMA
+385 EVSCDIYFYDLA

-407 SMVQFGFGDYTGI
+407 SMYEFGFGDYTGI

-463 VQLAQSITNL
+463 VQLTQSITTL

-490 KDTVII
+490 NNTVVI

-505 AIKNERNWDIVLD
+505 AMKDEHNWDIVLD

-556 EKYDASKLSK
+556 ETYDASKLSK

-577 APYDKPQIS
+577 APYDKPQIA

-607 MMDNYFKDQTFPEH
+607 MMDDYFKDQTFPEH
-621 KVIEYLGQDQELEEK
+621 KVIESLSQKPGELE
-636 IDLTQAESS
+636 LTQVKLKPVV
-645 SANTEQSGTEP
+645 SAQPGTQP

>member
-17 LFARRSFIGLLAVF
+17 LFARRTVIGLLVVF
-31 VMMAMVLTNLY
+31 VMIAMVLTNLY

-90 QVIPEEIKNLKLTIN
+90 QVIPEEIEDLEFTIK

-111 DIDDEDVSDFYQDL
+111 DIDEDGVSDFYKDL
-125 KGTRRFKPV
+125 KGNRRFKPV
-134 NLVNRLEPV
+134 SLINRLTPK

-148 SAKQHK
+148 SAKQHM

-206 IGRRGIEKYHE
+206 IGKRGIEKYHE
-217 EVLHGKVGFQEV
+217 EMLHGEVGFQEV
-229 EVNNR
+229 EVNNQ
-234 GRIIRVLDF
+234 GRIIRILDF
-243 TPPVPGQDIVLNIDM
+243 NPPIPGQDIVLNIDM

-275 VAIDPRDGGVLALY
+275 VAIDPQDGGVLALY

-307 YKKLLTSER
+307 YKKLLTSDR

-337 ALTGLEEKVITPE
+337 ALAGLEEKVITPE
-350 HRIYDE
+350 SRIHDL
-356 GKYYLKN
+356 GKYKLKN

-373 WGHGWVDVTKAI
+373 WGHGWVNVTRAI
-385 EVSCDIFFYDMA
+385 EVSCDIYFYDMA

-407 SMVQFGFGDYTGI
+407 SMNKFGFGDYTGI

-437 ALFNRPW
+437 ALFNKPW

-463 VQLAQSITNL
+463 IQLAQSISTL

-478 RIIPQIIRGTKQ
+478 RIIPQIIRGNVVDDETIL
-490 KDTVII
+490 DPL
-496 QAIKERRPI
+496 KERRPI
-505 AIKNERNWDIVLD
+505 VMLDEHNWDVVLD

-524 NRKGSARNAFR
+524 NREGSANKAFK

-541 AGKTGTAQLVSIAQD
+541 AGKTGTAQLVTIAQD

-577 APYDKPQIS
+577 APYDKPQIA
-586 LSVVLEN
+586 LTVVLEN
-593 AGHGGAEAAPIARK
+593 AGHGGAQAAPIARK
-607 MMDNYFKDQTFPEH
+607 MMDNYFREQTFPEH
-621 KVIEYLGQDQELEEK
+621 QLIEYLGQEQESLE
-636 IDLTQAESS
+636 LTQAEG
-645 SANTEQSGTEP
+645 QP

>member
-1 MPSPRI
+1 MPNPRI

-17 LFARRSFIGLLAVF
+17 LFARRTFIGLLVVF
-31 VMMAMVLTNLY
+31 VMVAMVLTNLY
-42 YLQISRFEDYQTR
+42 YLQVSRFEDYQTR

-90 QVIPEEIKNLKLTIN
+90 QIIPEEIDDLDVTIQ
-105 ELSVLL
+105 ELSDLL
-111 DIDDEDVSDFYQDL
+111 EIDDEDVSDFYKDL
-125 KGTRRFKPV
+125 KGNRRFKPV
-134 NLVNRLEPV
+134 NLVNRLTPK

-148 SAKQHK
+148 SAKQHN

-166 YYPYASALTHVLG
+166 YYPYGSALTHVLG

-206 IGRRGIEKYHE
+206 IGKRGIEKYHE
-217 EVLHGKVGFQEV
+217 EMLHGEVGFQEV
-229 EVNNR
+229 EVNNQ
-234 GRIIRVLDF
+234 GRIIRTLNF
-243 TPPVPGQDIVLNIDM
+243 NPPTPGQDIVLNIDM

-263 AEKAFAGKKGSV
+263 AEKAFDGKKGTV
-275 VAIDPRDGGVLALY
+275 VAIDPKDGGVLALY

-307 YKKLLTSER
+307 YKKLLTTDR

-337 ALTGLEEKVITPE
+337 ALAGLEEKVITPE
-350 HRIYDE
+350 SRIYDA
-356 GKYYLKN
+356 GKYQLKN
-363 VERVW
+363 VERIW

-385 EVSCDIFFYDMA
+385 EVSCDIYFYDMA

-407 SMVQFGFGDYTGI
+407 SMNEFGFGDYTGI

-463 VQLAQSITNL
+463 VQLAQAIVTL
-473 VNKGR
+473 VNKGK
-478 RIIPQIIRGTKQ
+478 RIIPQIIRGNMQ
-490 KDTVII
+490 NDEVILQGI
-496 QAIKERRPI
+496 RERRPI
-505 AIKNERNWDIVLD
+505 AMKDEHNWDVVLD

-524 NRKGSARNAFR
+524 NRKGSARKAFR

-541 AGKTGTAQLVSIAQD
+541 AGKTGTAQLVTIAQD
-556 EKYDASKLSK
+556 EKYDAEKLSK
-566 KNHDNAMYVGY
+566 KNRDNAMYVGY
-577 APYDKPQIS
+577 APYDAPQIAVT
-586 LSVVLEN
+586 VVLEN

-607 MMDNYFKDQTFPEH
+607 MMDNFFRDQTFPEH
-621 KVIEYLGQDQELEEK
+621 QVIEHLEQESEN
-636 IDLTQAESS
+636 AE
-645 SANTEQSGTEP
+645 ATEAEVQP

>member
-1 MPSPRI
+1 MPSPRN
-7 LIKDHSAEAN
+7 LIKDHSAESN
-17 LFARRSFIGLLAVF
+17 LFARRTFIGLLVVF
-31 VMMAMVLTNLY
+31 VMIGMVLSNLY
-42 YLQISRFEDYQTR
+42 YLQISRFENYQTR
-55 ANGNRIKVLPVAP
+55 ADGNRIKLLPVAP

-90 QVIPEEIKNLKLTIN
+90 QVIPEEIENLELTIN
-105 ELSVLL
+105 TLSILL
-111 DIDDEDVSDFYQDL
+111 DIDKEDVSDFYRDL

-134 NLVNRLEPV
+134 NLINRLKTK

-148 SAKQHK
+148 SVHQHK

-166 YYPYASALTHVLG
+166 HYPYGSALTHVIG

-185 KKDLQKLSEAG
+185 KKDLQKLNEAG
-196 FEANYAATYD
+196 FEANYAASYD
-206 IGRRGIEKYHE
+206 IGKRGIEKYHE
-217 EVLHGKVGFQEV
+217 KMLHGKVGFQEV
-229 EVNNR
+229 EVNNQ
-234 GRIIRVLDF
+234 GRIIRILDF
-243 TPPVPGQDIVLNIDM
+243 NPPVPGKDVVLNIDV

-263 AEKAFAGKKGSV
+263 AEKAFAGRKGSL
-275 VAIDPRDGGVLALY
+275 VAIDPQDGGVLALY

-307 YKKLLTSER
+307 YKKLLTSDR

-331 TVKPLL
+331 TIKPLL
-337 ALTGLEEKVITPE
+337 ALAGLEEKVITPE
-350 HRIYDE
+350 SRVYDE
-356 GKYYLKN
+356 GKYKLKN
-363 VERVW
+363 VEREW
-368 RDHNP
+368 RDHTP

-385 EVSCDIFFYDMA
+385 EVSCDIFFYDLA

-407 SMVQFGFGDYTGI
+407 SMYEFGFGDYTGI

-426 DGIMPSRGIVK
+426 DGIMPSRGIIK

-449 INIGIGQSYWTATP
+449 INIGIGQSYWTVTP
-463 VQLAQSITNL
+463 VQLTQSITTL

-478 RIIPQIIRGTKQ
+478 RIIPQIIRGNIQ
-490 KDTVII
+490 KNTVLI
-496 QAIKERRPI
+496 QDIKERRPI
-505 AIKNERNWDIVLD
+505 AIKYERNWDIVLD

-524 NRKGSARNAFR
+524 NRKGSARKAFK

-556 EKYDASKLSK
+556 EDYDATKLSK

-577 APYDKPQIS
+577 APYDKPQIV

-593 AGHGGAEAAPIARK
+593 AGHGGAQAAPIARK
-607 MMDNYFKDQTFPEH
+607 IMDNHFKDQIFPEH
-621 KVIEYLGQDQELEEK
+621 KVIEYLGQELEAMA
-636 IDLTQAESS
+636 LTQ
-645 SANTEQSGTEP
+645 TELKPVVAQP

>member
-1 MPSPRI
+1 LPSPRI

-17 LFARRSFIGLLAVF
+17 LFARRTFIGLLVVF
-31 VMMAMVLTNLY
+31 VMIAMVLSNLY
-42 YLQISRFEDYQTR
+42 YLQISRFEVYQTR

-90 QVIPEEIKNLKLTIN
+90 QVIPEEIKDLELTIN
-105 ELSVLL
+105 ELTTLL
-111 DIDDEDVSDFYQDL
+111 DIDEEDVSDFYQDL
-125 KGTRRFKPV
+125 KGNRRFKPV
-134 NLVNRLEPV
+134 NLINRLKPI

-166 YYPYASALTHVLG
+166 YYPFGSAITHVLG

-206 IGRRGIEKYHE
+206 IGKKGIEKYHE
-217 EVLHGKVGFQEV
+217 EMLHGVVGFQEV
-229 EVNNR
+229 EVNNM
-234 GRIIRVLDF
+234 GRIIRILDF
-243 TPPVPGQDIVLNIDM
+243 NPPVPGQDIVLNIDM
-258 NLQLE
+258 KLQLE
-263 AEKAFAGKKGSV
+263 AEKAFSGRRGSV
-275 VAIDPRDGGVLALY
+275 VAIDPQNGGVLALY

-307 YKKLLTSER
+307 YKKLLTSDR

-331 TVKPLL
+331 TVKPHL
-337 ALTGLEEKVITPE
+337 ALAGLEEKVITPKS
-350 HRIYDE
+350 RIHDF
-356 GKYYLKN
+356 GKYKLKN

-373 WGHGWVDVTKAI
+373 YGHGWVNVTKAI

-407 SMVQFGFGDYTGI
+407 HMNEFGFGDYTGI

-463 VQLAQSITNL
+463 VQLTQSITNL

-478 RIIPQIIRGTKQ
+478 RIIPQIIRGNML
-490 KDTVII
+490 KDKVVL

-505 AIKNERNWDIVLD
+505 AIKDEHNWDVVLD

-524 NRKGSARNAFR
+524 NREGSARRAFK
-535 GAHYIS
+535 GANYIS
-541 AGKTGTAQLVSIAQD
+541 AGKTGTAQLVTIAQD
-556 EKYDASKLSK
+556 EKYDAEKLSK
-566 KNHDNAMYVGY
+566 ENRDNAMYVGY
-577 APYDKPQIS
+577 APYDKPQIA
-586 LSVVLEN
+586 LTVVLEN
-593 AGHGGAEAAPIARK
+593 AGHGSSNAAPIARK
-607 MMDNYFKDQTFPEH
+607 MMDNFFKDQSFPKH
-621 KVIEYLGQDQELEEK
+621 KVIEFLGQELESVEL
-636 IDLTQAESS
+636 IQAELSPVE
-645 SANTEQSGTEP
+645 SAQPGTQP